1 MLARFSLALVLLV
14 HCPIAHA
21 QSYAVAGCSQAK
33 GHYQCDQ
40 AAFVKTLASA
50 RTIAV
55 ETQPFDRNGE
65 RRLAEL
71 AAQLGKTTATENAD
85 LVFRLEKI
93 DPDRSVYYG
102 PNGRELAALRVYSH
116 ESQNGHG
123 PLIWVE
129 TFIGQP
135 DMPWP
140 TVVHQIIQQ
149 FKTDTR

>member
-1 MLARFSLALVLLV
+1 MSVRFSLALVLFALSLV
-14 HCPIAHA
+14 ARA
-21 QSYAVAGCSQAK
+21 QSYAVAGCSQVN
-33 GHYQCDQ
+33 GRYQCDQ
-40 AAFVKTLASA
+40 AAFVKTLAGA

-55 ETQPFDRNGE
+55 ETQPSDRNGDK
-65 RRLAEL
+65 RLAEL
-71 AAQLGKTTATENAD
+71 ATQLGKTTATENAD

-116 ESQNGHG
+116 GSQDGHG

-149 FKTDTR
+149 FKSDTR